1 MNTVTNLLAR
11 ARRRASRTALLACA
25 ATLLP
30 CLAHAYS
37 LPVRGD
43 SLQVGERFSTFVHQ
57 AGTQA
62 LGKDINVV
70 RRESD
75 SSWPAL
81 KAGASDPTVLSNWLD
96 YGKSVYAMAPGTII
110 ACWRNS
116 PQNTPGTMRS
126 EVGVT
131 ISRAGNHLW
140 VLQDDGVYALYA
152 HMQPGSIPTAL
163 CPHNEQFMPNDAAAY
178 TDPKK
183 PDVAKPA
190 LVSRG
195 AHISAGQ
202 KLGLLGN
209 SGASGARAAPARPH
223 GEGRP
228 AGRDDLRPG
237 HDGTAQERHLEL
249 RGALDAARRKGDADG
264 HHPGLAA
271 APGRLLDFQGHAG
284 RGVPGPVR
292 PHGRLRRDAEHH
304 HLHLGRRDLRH
315 GLGAL
320 ARAVGLLRRHE
331 LGRLRHQGPAAH
343 GARLHEDLHL
353 QLRDR
358 RRRLEE
364 VGSRPAAVA
373 RSGC

>member
-57 AGTQA
+57 AGIQA

-70 RRESD
+70 RRQSD
-75 SSWPAL
+75 SSWPEL
-81 KAGASDPTVLSNWLD
+81 KAGASDTTVLTNWLD

-209 SGASGARAAPARPH
+209 SGASEHGPHLHVHMEKDGQPVAMTFGRGMTEVKQNGAWSYAGPWTRLAGNAMPMATILVWPPH
-223 GEGRP
+223 PVGSWTFKGTPGVEYQALFDHMADSGEMPSTIACASGGATYDATWVP
-228 AGRDDLRPG
+228 SQGQWVSYAGMSWVDFVTKDLLL
-237 HDGTAQERHLEL
+237 TAQGYTRTSTFNC
-249 RGALDAARRKGDADG
+249 GTVVAVWRK
-264 HHPGLAA
+264 
-271 APGRLLDFQGHAG
+271 
-284 RGVPGPVR
+284 
-292 PHGRLRRDAEHH
+292 
-304 HLHLGRRDLRH
+304 
-315 GLGAL
+315 
-320 ARAVGLLRRHE
+320 
-331 LGRLRHQGPAAH
+331 
-343 GARLHEDLHL
+343 
-353 QLRDR
+353 
-358 RRRLEE
+358 
-364 VGSRPAAVA
+364 
-373 RSGC
+373 

>member
-43 SLQVGERFSTFVHQ
+43 SLQVGERFSTFVHVS
-57 AGTQA
+57 GIQA

-75 SSWPAL
+75 SSWPEL
-81 KAGASDPTVLSNWLD
+81 KAGASDTTVLSNWLD

-152 HMQPGSIPTAL
+152 HMHPGGLVPPQRAVHAQRRRRLQRPEEARRRQAGPGEPRRPHQRRPEARTARQL
-163 CPHNEQFMPNDAAAY
+163 RR
-178 TDPKK
+178 
-183 PDVAKPA
+183 
-190 LVSRG
+190 L
-195 AHISAGQ
+195 
-202 KLGLLGN
+202 
-209 SGASGARAAPARPH
+209 GARPAPARPH

-237 HDGTAQERHLEL
+237 HDGAAQERHLEL
-249 RGALDAARRKGDADG
+249 RWALDAARRKGDADG

-271 APGRLLDFQGHAG
+271 ASGRLLDLQWHAG
-284 RGVPGPVR
+284 RRVPGPVR
-292 PHGRLRRDAEHH
+292 PHDRLRRDAEHDR
-304 HLHLGRRDLRH
+304 LRLGRRHLQRD
-315 GLGAL
+315 LGAL
-320 ARAVGLLRRHE
+320 PRAVGLLRRHD
-331 LGRLRHQGPAAH
+331 LGQLRHQGPAAH

-364 VGSRPAAVA
+364 VVPRPAPVP
-373 RSGC
+373 RSGW